1 MKRGARTRAARKR
14 MAKRPA
20 KKAVAKRTARKA
32 GAKRAPAKKSAR
44 SSTRKSVTKRKT
56 LAKAATRRGPLVLV
70 RRRVRAKAAAAAP
83 PPFGAI
89 TGASAKHLALFEV
102 IRARVTLH
110 ASLQGLVAAG
120 TEQRVE
126 GSRWTLRETLL
137 HLIHSDREFLAA
149 LEPALHGV
157 MPDWADE
164 TDEARD
170 RRNDAGVAPLRGLD
184 YGDALR
190 RMQAGRQ
197 ELMSALESLPE
208 EPVTMWG
215 REHALGRI
223 VAGISRHDLHHAN
236 QIKHWRTRD
245 V

>member
-1 MKRGARTRAARKR
+1 MKRAARERAARKSV
-14 MAKRPA
+14 KRPA
-20 KKAVAKRTARKA
+20 KKSAAKRPT
-32 GAKRAPAKKSAR
+32 KKSAAKRMAKEPMR
-44 SSTRKSVTKRKT
+44 SSARKSSTKPKT
-56 LAKAATRRGPLVLV
+56 TAKASTRRPLALV
-70 RRRVRAKAAAAAP
+70 RRPRAKTVATAAPP

-110 ASLQGLVAAG
+110 ASLQGLDG
-120 TEQRVE
+120 GSGEQHVE
-126 GSRWTLRETLL
+126 GSRWTVRETLL

-149 LEPALHGV
+149 LAPALHGV
-157 MPDWADE
+157 LPDWADE
-164 TDEARD
+164 TDQARD

-223 VAGISRHDLHHAN
+223 VTGISRHDLHHAN
-236 QIKHWRTRD
+236 QIKHWRTTRD